1 MFTLLKPFR
10 RRSAKT
16 RPSARPASMPSQY
29 EKLSPRPWLNAQPP
43 AEALA
48 VPTMLSL
55 RERQLLYWLARHHVT
70 GVGRIVDGGCFLG
83 GSTAA
88 LASGLADRGDG
99 RWKKTIATYDLFR
112 VEDYTLAQFGHCFPN
127 SKIGSSFRPVFDR
140 NIARWNQHV
149 EVREGDAFQWGWS
162 GEPIEVLFLDFVK
175 SWRLN
180 DLVLEQFLPC
190 LIPGH
195 SVIIQ
200 QDYLWGFGPWIHL
213 TMEML
218 DPCVKMLDFMPYATV
233 AYLLTEE
240 LPADAIGAK
249 IRESLSNERKLALM
263 DQAVERWQG
272 EDRGLVELARIL
284 LKAETQDLAPL
295 RSELA
300 EIIARYAGMPRVES
314 CAPSVAGYLND
325 ESRSWIHT

>member
-1 MFTLLKPFR
+1 MFNLLKSLR
-10 RRSAKT
+10 RRSVT
-16 RPSARPASMPSQY
+16 QRRPARPVKRTSEY
-29 EKLSPRPWLNAQPP
+29 ERLSSRPWLVAKPP

-70 GVGRIVDGGCFLG
+70 GEGRVVDGGCFLG

-88 LASGLADRGDG
+88 LASGLADRRDG

-127 SKIGSSFRPVFDR
+127 RTIGSSFRSAFDK
-140 NIARWNQHV
+140 NIARWSRHV
-149 EVREGDAFQWGWS
+149 EVREGDAFEWGWS

-213 TMEML
+213 TMELL
-218 DPCVKMLDFMPYATV
+218 DPCVKMLDFMPHATV
-233 AYLLTEE
+233 AYLLTDD
-240 LPADAIGAK
+240 LPKEVIGAK
-249 IRESLSNERKLALM
+249 IRESLSAQRKLELM
-263 DQAVERWQG
+263 DRAVERWQG
-272 EDRGLVELARIL
+272 EDRGLVELARIM
-284 LKAETQDLAPL
+284 LKAETFDLPPL
-295 RSELA
+295 RAELA
-300 EIIARYAGMPRVES
+300 DIISRYAGKPRVEC
-314 CAPSVAGYLND
+314 CAPSVAGYLAD
-325 ESRSWIHT
+325 ETRSWIHT